1 MRKSAFAFLLLFLGL
16 LVAAQQPTTDGVLEA
31 ERTLC
36 RAYQS
41 NDVAYMRDHVMPD
54 YTLTDSKGV
63 ITTQQDDLSDAKTGK
78 AKYTQ
83 FENRNMKVRLY
94 GPSGSPDTAVVTGRT
109 LVKGTYDNQPVDIE
123 VQFTDTMVRQNG
135 VWKLAAG
142 HVSRIRQ

>member
-1 MRKSAFAFLLLFLGL
+1 MRKSAFAFLLLFASL
-16 LVAAQQPTTDGVLEA
+16 LAAAQQPTPDGVLEA

-36 RAYQS
+36 HAYQS

-63 ITTQQDDLSDAKTGK
+63 ITTQQDDLNDAKTGK

-83 FENRNMKVRLY
+83 FENRDMKVRLY
-94 GPSGSPDTAVVTGRT
+94 GPSSSPDTAVVTGRT
-109 LVKGTYDNQPVDIE
+109 LVKGAYDNQHIDIE

>member
-1 MRKSAFAFLLLFLGL
+1 MMATSMCAL
-16 LVAAQQPTTDGVLEA
+16 AQQPTVDGVLEA

-41 NDVAYMRDHVMPD
+41 NDVSYISDHVMPD

-63 ITTQQDDLSDAKTGK
+63 ITTRQDDLNDAATGK
-78 AKYTQ
+78 AKYTK
-83 FENRNMKVRLY
+83 FENREMKVRLY
-94 GPSGSPDTAVVTGRT
+94 GPSGAPGTAVVTGRT
-109 LVKGTYDNQPVDIE
+109 LVKGLYDNQPIDIE

-135 VWKLAAG
+135 IWKLAAG